1 MVFLIHSAGVHQCCQ
16 AGRLCPLQ
24 PKNYVSS
31 QARTVLKEV
40 FGYDDFRHSQE
51 QIIDSL
57 VSGKDCLV
65 LMPTG
70 GGKSMC
76 YQIPALLRD
85 GVTIVVSPLI
95 ALMQDQVEALR
106 QLGVSAGF
114 LNSTQEPEQRQ
125 GIRNALVSGE
135 LKLLYLSPE
144 RLLMP
149 EMLEFLSALNVAMFA
164 IDEAHCVS
172 QWGHDFRK
180 EYKQLECLPVRFPHV
195 PRIALTATADKRV
208 QREII
213 EQLHLE
219 QAEQFIHSF
228 DRPNICYRVVDANN
242 SRQQLWQFLHD
253 HHSRNSGIVY
263 CLSRKRVESVAEWL
277 NQRGR
282 AALIYHAGMSDRDR
296 ADNQRRFLLE
306 EGIVMV
312 ATIAFGMGID
322 KPDVR
327 FVAHLNLPKN
337 LEAYYQETGRAGRD
351 GLSADAWMA
360 YSLKDVMTL
369 SSFVED
375 SDAADTHKQLMQ
387 HKLRTLLG
395 WCEITS
401 CRRRALL
408 QYFGETMK
416 EDCGN
421 CDNCLSPPEVYDN
434 TENAQRALSCVY
446 RTGQKFGVSYL
457 IDVLQGS
464 TKDPRIQQNSHNH
477 LDLFGSGATLPTRD
491 WRDLFRQL
499 IAEGYLV
506 MDDEGHGSLLLDSS
520 CRPVLRGE
528 VKVMQRHQSK
538 PAKTPKK
545 SAKTVIDIQDEALF
559 EALRAL
565 RAEIATQ
572 HGIPPYLVFHDS
584 TLAALATHKPQEYDE
599 LININGI
606 GRSKQERYGEDFLLL
621 IRDLT
626 A

>member
-1 MVFLIHSAGVHQCCQ
+1 MA
-16 AGRLCPLQ
+16 
-24 PKNYVSS
+24 SS
-31 QARTVLKEV
+31 QSETILKEV
-40 FGYDDFRHSQE
+40 FGYDGFRHSQA
-51 QIIDSL
+51 QIINCLLD
-57 VSGKDCLV
+57 GQDCLV

-70 GGKSMC
+70 GGKSLC
-76 YQIPALLRD
+76 YQIPALILE

-95 ALMQDQVEALR
+95 ALMQDQVEALK
-106 QLGVSAGF
+106 QLGVSAGY
-114 LNSTQEPEQRQ
+114 LNSTQDQEQR
-125 GIRNALVSGE
+125 RATKNALATGD

-149 EMLEFLSALNVAMFA
+149 NTLSFFDQLEIGLFA

-180 EYKQLECLPVRFPHV
+180 EYKQLECLPTRFPKV

-208 QREII
+208 RKEIV

-219 QAEQFIHSF
+219 QAQQFVHSF
-228 DRPNICYRVVDANN
+228 DRPNICYQVVDANN
-242 SRQQLWQFLHD
+242 SRQQLWQFLNDNHPND
-253 HHSRNSGIVY
+253 AGIVY
-263 CLSRKRVESVAEWL
+263 CLSRKRAESVAEWL
-277 NQRGR
+277 NQQGR
-282 AALIYHAGMSDRDR
+282 TALVYHAGMSDQDR
-296 ADNQRRFLLE
+296 ARNQRRFLLE
-306 EGIVMV
+306 DGIVMV

-351 GLSADAWMA
+351 GLPANAWMA

-375 SDAADTHKQLMQ
+375 SDATYAHKQLMQ
-387 HKLRTLLG
+387 HKLRTMLG
-395 WCEITS
+395 WCEITT

-408 QYFGETMK
+408 QYFDETTQ

-421 CDNCLSPPEVYDN
+421 CDNCLSPPEVFDN

-446 RTGQKFGVSYL
+446 RTGQRFGVNYL
-457 IDVLQGS
+457 IEILLGS
-464 TKDPRIQQNSHNH
+464 TKDPRVKQYGHDQ
-477 LDLFGSGATLPTRD
+477 LALFGTGISVPTRD

-499 IAEGYLV
+499 IATGYLN
-506 MDDEGHGSLLLDSS
+506 MDDEGHGSLVLDPG

-528 VKVMQRHQSK
+528 VSVMQRHQTK
-538 PAKTPKK
+538 PTKTRKK
-545 SAKTVIDIQDEALF
+545 SADTALDPKDESLF

-565 RAEIATQ
+565 RSELANQ

-584 TLAALATHKPQEYDE
+584 TLAALATHKPQEFNE
-599 LININGI
+599 LMNINGI
-606 GRSKQERYGEDFLLL
+606 GRQKQERYGEEFLTL
-621 IRDLT
+621 IRERT
-626 A
+626 G

>member
-1 MVFLIHSAGVHQCCQ
+1 M
-16 AGRLCPLQ
+16 P
-24 PKNYVSS
+24 SS
-31 QARTVLKEV
+31 PRSILKEV
-40 FGYDDFRHSQE
+40 FGYEDFRHSQA
-51 QIIDSL
+51 QIIDCL
-57 VSGKDCLV
+57 VAGRDCLV

-70 GGKSMC
+70 GGKSLC

-85 GVTIVVSPLI
+85 GVTVVVSPLI

-114 LNSTQEPEQRQ
+114 LNSTQDPEQRRDT
-125 GIRNALVSGE
+125 RNALASGD

-149 EMLEFLSALNVAMFA
+149 EMLEFLAELDIGLFA

-180 EYKQLECLPVRFPHV
+180 EYQQLDCLPMRFPSV

-208 QREII
+208 QREIVD
-213 EQLHLE
+213 QLHLE
-219 QAEQFIHSF
+219 HAAQFIHSF
-228 DRPNICYRVVDANN
+228 DRPNICYQVVDASN
-242 SRQQLWQFLHD
+242 SRQQLWQFLRDNHPVD
-253 HHSRNSGIVY
+253 SGIVY

-277 NQRGR
+277 NQQGR
-282 AALIYHAGMSDRDR
+282 IALIYHAGMSDEDR
-296 ADNQRRFLLE
+296 ARHQRRFLLE
-306 EGIVMV
+306 EGIIMV

-351 GLSADAWMA
+351 GLPANAWMA

-375 SDAADTHKQLMQ
+375 SDAPDAHKQVMQ
-387 HKLRTLLG
+387 HKLRTMLG
-395 WCEITS
+395 WCEITT
-401 CRRRALL
+401 CRRRSLL
-408 QYFGETMK
+408 QYFNETK
-416 EDCGN
+416 TEDCGN

-446 RTGQKFGVSYL
+446 RTGQRFGVNYL
-457 IDVLQGS
+457 IEVLRGS
-464 TKDPRIQQNSHNH
+464 TKDPRIKKNEHDQ
-477 LDLFGSGATLPTRD
+477 LGLFGSGATLPARG

-499 IAEGYLV
+499 IAEGYLA
-506 MDDEGHGSLLLDSS
+506 MDDQGHGSLLLDSS
-520 CRPVLRGE
+520 CRPILRGE
-528 VKVMQRHQSK
+528 VKVMQRQQST
-538 PAKTPKK
+538 PEKTSKK
-545 SAKTVIDIQDEALF
+545 SAKSIIDARDEELF

-584 TLAALATHKPQEYDE
+584 TLAALATHKPREYDE

-606 GRSKQERYGEDFLLL
+606 GRSKQERYGEDFLSL
-621 IRDLT
+621 IQDLT

>member
-1 MVFLIHSAGVHQCCQ
+1 MFLIHSARLLQCCQ
-16 AGRLCPLQ
+16 AGRLNPLQ
-24 PKNYVSS
+24 SGKNVSS
-31 QARTVLKEV
+31 KARTILKEV

-51 QIIDSL
+51 QIIGCL
-57 VSGKDCLV
+57 AAGKDCLV

-70 GGKSMC
+70 GGKSLC
-76 YQIPALLRD
+76 YQIPALLRE
-85 GVTIVVSPLI
+85 GVTVVVSPLI
-95 ALMQDQVEALR
+95 ALMQDQVEALG
-106 QLGVSAGF
+106 QLGVGAGF
-114 LNSTQEPEQRQ
+114 LNSTQDPEQRRDT
-125 GIRNALVSGE
+125 RNALLSE
-135 LKLLYLSPE
+135 KLKLLYLSPE

-149 EMLEFLSALNVAMFA
+149 EMLEFLGELNIGLFA

-180 EYKQLECLPVRFPHV
+180 EYKQLECLPARFPHI

-208 QREII
+208 RREIV

-228 DRPNICYRVVDANN
+228 DRPNICYQVVDANN
-242 SRQQLWQFLHD
+242 SRQQLWQFLRSNHPGD
-253 HHSRNSGIVY
+253 SGIVY

-277 NQRGR
+277 NQQGR
-282 AALIYHAGMSDRDR
+282 TALIYHAGMSDQDR
-296 ADNQRRFLLE
+296 THHQRRFLFE
-306 EGIVMV
+306 DGIVMV

-351 GLSADAWMA
+351 GLPANAWMA

-375 SDAADTHKQLMQ
+375 SDAADAHKQLMQ
-387 HKLRTLLG
+387 HKLRTMLG
-395 WCEITS
+395 WCEITT

-408 QYFGETMK
+408 QYFDETMQ

-421 CDNCLSPPEVYDN
+421 CDNCLSPPEVFDS

-446 RTGQKFGVSYL
+446 RTGQRFGVNYL
-457 IDVLQGS
+457 IEVLRGG
-464 TKDPRIQQNSHNH
+464 TKDPRIIMNGHDQ
-477 LDLFGSGATLPTRD
+477 LGLYGSGATMSTRD

-506 MDDEGHGSLLLDSS
+506 MDEEGHGSLLLDSS

-528 VKVMQRHQSK
+528 AKVMQRHQLK
-538 PAKTPKK
+538 PAKAPRK
-545 SAKTVIDIQDEALF
+545 SAKKIIDTQDEALF

-565 RAEIATQ
+565 RTEIATQ

-606 GRSKQERYGEDFLLL
+606 GRSKQERYGEDFLSL